1 MSILNSLLRGLTD
14 ALLSP
19 FRSLPAIVGL
29 FVISVVFSIIALYIF
44 KWTSNQ
50 DKIEA
55 VKRKIYAGL
64 FEIRL
69 FNDDFKAILRALFDI
84 LRHNAT
90 YVGLSLPPLLV
101 MIVPFVLVIAQL
113 QFQYGYAGLRPG
125 EETVVKVVLKQDRA
139 AAFKDDSGKPP
150 VELVAP
156 AGLEVEKP
164 SMWSWPINELSWRLK
179 AEEWGT
185 YEIELQWNGGDSV
198 AKSVVVSEEEIKLRS
213 PSRLASGFW
222 NQLLYPAEDPLPD
235 ESPYESIEIGYETGE
250 IPTYLFGLRAHW
262 LIVFLVLS
270 VALAFVLAKP
280 LGIKL

>member
-19 FRSLPAIVGL
+19 FRALPAIVGL
-29 FVISVVFSIIALYIF
+29 VVISVVFAVIALYIF

-69 FNDDFKAILRALFDI
+69 FNDDLKAILRAMFDI
-84 LRHNAT
+84 FRHNVS

-101 MIVPFVLVIAQL
+101 MIVPFVLIVAQL

-125 EETVVKVVLKQDRA
+125 DETLVKVVLKEDRVADFQDG
-139 AAFKDDSGKPP
+139 GKPP
-150 VELVAP
+150 LELVAP
-156 AGLEVEKP
+156 AGLEVQKP
-164 SMWSWPINELSWRLK
+164 SMWAYPIHEVSWRLK

-185 YEIELQWNGGDSV
+185 YEIQLLWDGGESV
-198 AKSVVVSEEEIKLRS
+198 TKSVVVSDEEIQLRS
-213 PSRLASGFW
+213 PSRLASGFL

-235 ESPYESIEIGYETGE
+235 ESPYESIEISYETGE
-250 IPTYLFGLRAHW
+250 IPTYLFGFRTHW
-262 LIVFLVLS
+262 LIIFLVLS
-270 VALAFVLAKP
+270 VLLAFVLAKP